1 MKLTYEQKLL
11 VIEDY
16 FKIGSSSTA
25 NKWGLHHNYVK
36 ELVRLLQNNSL
47 QAHGKKNIYTPDFK
61 IKVAKAYANG
71 EGSLR
76 ELSIKF
82 GIPSYS
88 IIIKWYYIYQSQGE
102 EGLRNMKKQGRP
114 RNSETKSTKSKVN
127 VDKLLQSEKSFSEY
141 SPEEEKS
148 LKEEL
153 LRLRCHEEF
162 SKKFEAL
169 AQDYL
174 RKKNNK

>member
-1 MKLTYEQKLL
+1 
-11 VIEDY
+11 
-16 FKIGSSSTA
+16 
-25 NKWGLHHNYVK
+25 
-36 ELVRLLQNNSL
+36 
-47 QAHGKKNIYTPDFK
+47 
-61 IKVAKAYANG
+61 
-71 EGSLR
+71 
-76 ELSIKF
+76 
-82 GIPSYS
+82 
-88 IIIKWYYIYQSQGE
+88 
-102 EGLRNMKKQGRP
+102 MKKQGRP
-114 RNSETKSTKSKVN
+114 SNSETKSIKSKVN

-141 SPEEEKS
+141 SPEEKA

>member
-16 FKIGSSSTA
+16 FKIGPSSTA
-25 NKWGLHHNYVK
+25 NKWGLNYKYVR

-82 GIPSYS
+82 GIPGNS

-127 VDKLLQSEKSFSEY
+127 VDKLLQSEKVIFRILSRRR
-141 SPEEEKS
+141 KS
-148 LKEEL
+148 LK
-153 LRLRCHEEF
+153 RRT
-162 SKKFEAL
+162 SKTSL
-169 AQDYL
+169 P
-174 RKKNNK
+174 